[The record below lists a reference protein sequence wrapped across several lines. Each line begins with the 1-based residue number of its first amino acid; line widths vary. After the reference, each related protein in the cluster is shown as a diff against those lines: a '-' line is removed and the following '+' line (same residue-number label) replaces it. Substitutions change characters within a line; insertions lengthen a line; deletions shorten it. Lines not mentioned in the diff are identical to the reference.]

1 MSIEGYTT
9 RNALRPEVDL
19 IVSWADR
26 EGWNPGIHDAEAFYG
41 TDSNGFFIGLLDG
54 RPVASISTV
63 AYDPS
68 FGFLGFYIVEP
79 SLRGQG
85 LGTEVW
91 NAGMKYLGDRNIGL
105 DSVLSQQKLYERL
118 GFRPS
123 YRSVRHQGAGT
134 GQKSNMESI
143 KSLSEVPLKDLLA
156 YDDRFF
162 PVPRH
167 AFTSLWIRQ
176 PGAVALAALD
186 DGRLA
191 GYGLLRLCHTG
202 YKIGPLFADDED
214 VAESLFGALCGH
226 APAGAPVFL
235 DTPAA
240 NPAALDLAR
249 RHHMNPVFET
259 IRMYTRGDPHL
270 PMDQIYGVTSFEL
283 G

>member
-1 MSIEGYTT
+1 MSNEGYKI

-19 IVSWADR
+19 IVSWANR
-26 EGWNPGIHDAEAFYG
+26 EGWNPGVHDAEAFYG
-41 TDSNGFFIGLLDG
+41 TDPNGFFLGVLDG
-54 RPVASISTV
+54 RPVASISAV
-63 AYDPS
+63 AYGSS

-79 SLRGQG
+79 SLRGRG

-105 DSVLSQQKLYERL
+105 DSVLSQQKLYERM
-118 GFRPS
+118 GFRPC
-123 YRSVRHQGAGT
+123 YRSLRQQGAGT
-134 GQKSNMESI
+134 GRKSKMEGI
-143 KSLSEVPLKDLLA
+143 KILSEVPLRDILA
-156 YDDRFF
+156 YDDGFF

-176 PGAVALAALD
+176 PGGVALAAID
-186 DGRLA
+186 NGRLT

-226 APAGAPVFL
+226 APEGAPVFL
-235 DTPAA
+235 DTPAV
-240 NPAALDLAR
+240 NPAAMDLAQ

-259 IRMYTRGDPHL
+259 VRMYTREDPHL
-270 PMDQIYGVTSFEL
+270 PMGQIYGVTSFEL

>member
-1 MSIEGYTT
+1 MSKEGYMT

-41 TDSNGFFIGLLDG
+41 TDPNGFFIGLLDG
-54 RPVASISTV
+54 RPVASISAV

-91 NAGMKYLGDRNIGL
+91 NAGMKHLSDRNIGL

-134 GQKSNMESI
+134 GQKSKIMGT
-143 KSLSEVPLKDLLA
+143 KSLSEVPLEDLLA

-167 AFTSLWIRQ
+167 AFTSLWIMQ
-176 PGAVALAALD
+176 PGAVALAAID
-186 DGRLA
+186 GGRLD

-214 VAESLFGALCGH
+214 VAESLFGALCGQ
-226 APAGAPVFL
+226 APQGAPVFL
-235 DTPAA
+235 DTPAV
-240 NPAALDLAR
+240 NPAAMDLAR

-259 IRMYTRGDPHL
+259 IRMYTRQEPHL